1 MYSYL
6 PLWYTTKLSSKVV
19 EPICLPMATG
29 KRPICLCYQH
39 VLFSNIFTKIMS
51 IKYSLI
57 FVLISISLVTVKILK
72 HVFIWHLSFHLC
84 ELLVLVYLLLN
95 FPLHYLFLV
104 RKSYAYNLHFLCF
117 NYIDCE
123 TISFSGLIFKFFLY
137 FWSVTQEF

>member
-1 MYSYL
+1 M
-6 PLWYTTKLSSKVV
+6 V

-39 VLFSNIFTKIMS
+39 VLFSNIFAKIVS

-57 FVLISISLVTVKILK
+57 FTLILILISLVTVKILK

-104 RKSYAYNLHFLCF
+104 SKSYAYNLHFTCF

-123 TISFSGLIFKFFLY
+123 TISSSGLTFKIFCIFGLSHKSFKF
-137 FWSVTQEF
+137 